1 MGTTLASQIMIFLF
15 SFVLGSFLG
24 LIFDIF
30 KVVNSILEKNLKRVF
45 FEDILYFILSA
56 FATFI
61 YVLIVNMGEIR
72 FYILSGEIIGW
83 LIYRFTF
90 GRLIYKFILIITRFL
105 YNWISRFKKYIISK
119 LPKNRVKKL
128 FKKIKS
134 ILHRSTKELKLKKVI
149 FHLYPKNNKQSK
161 IK

>member
-1 MGTTLASQIMIFLF
+1 MEITLASQIMIFLF
-15 SFVLGSFLG
+15 SFILGSFLG
-24 LIFDIF
+24 FIFDIF

-90 GRLIYKFILIITRFL
+90 GRLIYKFILIVTRFL
-105 YNWISRFKKYIISK
+105 YSWILRFKKYIIGK
-119 LPKNRVKKL
+119 LPKNKVKKL
-128 FKKIKS
+128 FKKIKIIS
-134 ILHRSTKELKLKKVI
+134 HRSTKELKLKKVI
-149 FHLYPKNNKQSK
+149 FHLYQKNNKQSK